1 MVHVAPSE
9 HLSRLSS
16 KEDFQAF
23 RQQAHARWDGIWNG
37 NTLVASVG
45 VGSSS
50 IAKGALDVLEA
61 ARQAL
66 GSEGI
71 VREVS
76 GNGAFW
82 MEPWIE
88 VKRPGAP
95 PIVYGNVSVADVP
108 AVIAGSRQDLAVGV
122 RGEEAFDGIQPL
134 NAHPFFAFQ
143 KQLLMR
149 NSGVIEPDSIEDAIA
164 RGAYDGYFKV
174 LFEMSAED
182 AIAEVTTA
190 TLKGRGGGG
199 FPAGIK
205 WESGRKARNNPK
217 FIVCNSHE
225 GEPNVYKDRHL
236 HECDPHRILEGILI
250 ACVVVGAE
258 RGYNYIG
265 GEYPLAIRRFRKAV
279 ADAERLGL
287 IGKNVLGTG
296 KNVAFRVRTGGGAYI
311 CGEASALMYSVMGV
325 RGQPRTK
332 PPRSV
337 EEGLW
342 KRPTVA
348 NNTETLANIPD
359 IIINGGAWYASMGT
373 KDTTG
378 TKLMTNQGPM
388 NRMGVVEVE
397 MGMTLNTLFN
407 DIFGG
412 MREGYTFKGVQTG
425 GVSAGPLKAEHLD
438 EPVDFTS
445 LDKFGG
451 MLGSGGW
458 VIFDEKVCVVDFSRY
473 LTAFNRYESCS
484 KCVPCRLGNPALVEI
499 IDRIRFGRGTMDD
512 ITLIKR
518 TSKHIIELS
527 LCGLGQVA
535 PVPLM
540 GMIEQFEAE
549 FRAHV
554 ENHVCPTGVCPMS
567 APESVVTMT
576 EGLSRDFSAAQ
587 NAEHLVT
594 AAG

>member
-1 MVHVAPSE
+1 MVHVAPSS
-9 HLSRLSS
+9 HLPRLTS
-16 KEDFQAF
+16 KDEFLAFADQAT
-23 RQQAHARWDGIWNG
+23 QRWDELWAGDK
-37 NTLVASVG
+37 VVVSVG

-50 IAKGALDVLEA
+50 IAKGALDVL
-61 ARQAL
+61 ARCRQEL
-66 GSEGI
+66 GNSAV

-88 VKRPGAP
+88 VKHPGAP
-95 PIVYGNVSVADVP
+95 PVVYGPLSTNDVP
-108 AVIAGSRQDLAVGV
+108 GVLTGARQDLAVGV
-122 RGEEAFDGIQPL
+122 RGDTAHNGIPPL
-134 NAHPFFAFQ
+134 NEHPFFKGQ
-143 KQLLMR
+143 HQLLLR

-164 RGAYDGYFKV
+164 RGAYRGYFKV
-174 LFEMSAED
+174 LFEMSQEE

-190 TLKGRGGGG
+190 QVRGRGGGG
-199 FPAGIK
+199 FPAGVK
-205 WESGRKARNNPK
+205 WESGRKARATPK
-217 FIVCNSHE
+217 FVACNSHE

-236 HECDPHRILEGILI
+236 HESDPHRILEGILI
-250 ACVVVGAE
+250 ACIACGAE

-265 GEYPLAIRRFRKAV
+265 GEYPLGIRRFRKAV

-287 IGKNVLGTG
+287 IGKNILGSG

-311 CGEASALMYSVMGV
+311 CGEASAMMYSVMGV

-348 NNTETLANIPD
+348 NNTETLANVPD
-359 IIINGGAWYASMGT
+359 IIVNGGEWYAKLGT
-373 KDTTG
+373 ENSKG

-425 GVSAGPLKAEHLD
+425 GVSAGPLTKDHLD
-438 EPVDFTS
+438 IPVDFDS
-445 LDKFGG
+445 LGDVGG

-458 VIFDEKVCVVDFSRY
+458 VIFDESVCVVDFARY

-499 IDRIRFGRGTMDD
+499 LDRIRFGRGTLDD
-512 ITLIKR
+512 LALIKR
-518 TSKHIIELS
+518 TSKHVIELS

-535 PVPLM
+535 PVPLL
-540 GMIEQFEAE
+540 GMIEHYEEE
-549 FRAHV
+549 FRRHIV
-554 ENHVCPTGVCPMS
+554 DHVCPTGTCPIS
-567 APESVVTMT
+567 AT
-576 EGLSRDFSAAQ
+576 EPAPALAAD
-587 NAEHLVT
+587 
-594 AAG
+594 